1 MKRILIALAVG
12 SLAVLGSANAALLN
26 FFEFGDKTFNT
37 SVLFGNAPLGSD
49 ILFLQNPTAGSGLNP
64 AIGSGGLAVG
74 LNVQNPPWSP
84 MFPGV
89 AGALVYDASKPVNN
103 VTYQSFLAPSK
114 PNGLGTLPGGT
125 FALGLWSSSG
135 RVALS
140 NISEVS
146 GVPGSYQFSFAD
158 GSNVWIS
165 HLTQVPIPA
174 AGLLFLSAIGGLL
187 LVARRNRA
195 RNGVEE
201 RVGEPL
207 PA

>member
-1 MKRILIALAVG
+1 MKRLLIALAVG

-37 SVLFGNAPLGSD
+37 SVLFGTTPLGSD
-49 ILFLQNPTAGSGLNP
+49 ILFFQNPTAGSGLNP

-74 LNVQNPPWSP
+74 LNVQNPIWGP

-103 VTYQSFLAPSK
+103 VTYQSYLSK
-114 PNGLGTLPGGT
+114 PNNFGTLPGGT
-125 FALGLWSSSG
+125 FALGLVSSSG

-140 NISEVS
+140 NISETS

-195 RNGVEE
+195 RNRVEE